1 MSFIKTNA
9 HWLLLTTTAIGS
21 VAATAFLMKAVG
33 ELPKNLEKF
42 QPKQVSAKKMPPLDL
57 SGIDAAAKLIAA
69 PGQWENA
76 HPSLLFVSEPY
87 LLEADGPKRPKE
99 GSLHKHSK
107 TGAPIPNSW
116 FLQYKLALRTSKI
129 AVEDTDGDGFTNEE
143 EWAAGSDPTDANAH
157 PPLVTKLYFAGQ
169 KETHNRIS
177 FLQYLGD
184 TAKPE
189 SLKITVRREDSPKK
203 SQSDLKIGEIIPE
216 TEIKLVSFT
225 LRQKSDTGVTGS
237 KVDGSLISFLDGKS
251 GEKSDAEIKGKPADF
266 VDKTV
271 SLRLNYPK
279 ETKDLTLKPGQTFT
293 IGASET
299 YKLVDSSATGAT
311 LKNTED
317 KEFQVRP
324 AQSE

>member
-1 MSFIKTNA
+1 MNFIKTNA

-21 VAATAFLMKAVG
+21 VAATALLLKDVG
-33 ELPKNLEKF
+33 ELPKTLEKF
-42 QPKQVSAKKMPPLDL
+42 QPKQVSPKKPAPIDL
-57 SGIDAAAKLIAA
+57 SGVEAATKLIST
-69 PGQWENA
+69 PGQWDAA

-116 FLQYKLALRTSKI
+116 FLQYKLALRTSRI
-129 AVEDTDGDGFTNEE
+129 ALEDTDADGFTNEE
-143 EWAAGSDPTDANAH
+143 EWASGTDPTAPGSH
-157 PPLVTKLYFAGQ
+157 PPLVTKLYFVGQ

-189 SLKITVRREDSPKK
+189 TLKLTVRRDDSPKK
-203 SQSDLKIGEIIPE
+203 SQSDIKIGDTIPE

-225 LRQKSDTGVTGS
+225 LRQKSDSGVTGS
-237 KVDGSLISFLDGKS
+237 KVDGSLINLLDGKS
-251 GEKSDAEIKGKPADF
+251 GDKSDAEIKGKPADF

-271 SLRLNYPK
+271 NLRLNYPK
-279 ETKDLTLKPGQTFT
+279 ETREFTLKPGQTFT
-293 IGASET
+293 IGTSET